1 MQRLTAEQGI
11 IISAYTGFLCCDFSD
26 MHAAIEKKLGR
37 PVFTH
42 ELGGHAMADQIKEAF
57 KDDFLSICAG
67 QPDSS
72 FQP

>member
-1 MQRLTAEQGI
+1 
-11 IISAYTGFLCCDFSD
+11 

-67 QPDSS
+67 KPDSS